1 MKKRYRPFLVAL
13 LAALA
18 AAGCSPE
25 STWTGTVV
33 GGLDS
38 GPRKA
43 WESDFNRGKGNL
55 ASGYF
60 GLALQEFK
68 SALGKNPQS
77 VRIMNALAVTYDR
90 LGRHDL
96 AELYYDHALAIDPGS
111 SMTLN
116 NVGYSM
122 LTRERYEEALI
133 YFERALTQRQEP
145 TETRLIVANRQLALD
160 RLRVARQP
168 QGGHEVARAAVE
180 TTAAPARDDCRSQR
194 SNSVG
199 RMGERVFA
207 LVTNPTIPGLPSG
220 HCESGR
226 SLRVAMLH
234 TGGAGQAAGPAGI
247 AGSADVATPETART
261 IVPLPQPPGG
271 DNLAVRGTAER
282 QGTDRP
288 VSVVKASAER
298 ARGVTGKVESPPLK
312 VEVSNG
318 AGRNK
323 LAARMRDYLTSK
335 GLAVSYLTN
344 AANFQYRTTA
354 IFYKPGKHAA
364 AQRFAKQLPIPVE
377 LVEANGQYADVLI
390 RLGAD
395 ILEFDR
401 KTLYAATHG
410 ERNV

>member
-1 MKKRYRPFLVAL
+1 MKKSYRPFLVAL

-25 STWTGTVV
+25 TGTVV

-38 GPRKA
+38 GPRQT
-43 WESDFNRGKGNL
+43 WEREFNQGKENL

-60 GLALQEFK
+60 GLALQHFK

-77 VRIMNALAVTYDR
+77 IRVMNALAVTYDR

-96 AELYYDHALAIDPGS
+96 AELYYDHALAIEPGS
-111 SMTLN
+111 STTLN

-133 YFERALTQRQEP
+133 YFERALTLRQEP
-145 TETRLIVANRQLALD
+145 SERRMIVANRQLTMD
-160 RLRVARQP
+160 RLRMARQR
-168 QGGHEVARAAVE
+168 QGGREVAKAAA
-180 TTAAPARDDCRSQR
+180 TAASARDDCRSQG
-194 SNSVG
+194 SNLVG

-207 LVTNPTIPGLPSG
+207 LVTNPAIPRLPSG
-220 HCESGR
+220 HCGSGR

-234 TGGAGQAAGPAGI
+234 TGGAGQASGPAGI
-247 AGSADVATPETART
+247 GGSADVVTPETARA
-261 IVPLPQPPGG
+261 VPLPQPPGG
-271 DNLAVRGTAER
+271 DNLAVRGPVER
-282 QGTDRP
+282 QGTDSL
-288 VSVVKASAER
+288 VGVVKASAEG
-298 ARGVTGKVESPPLK
+298 ARGATGQIGSPPLK

-323 LAARMRDYLTSK
+323 LAARMRDYFTSK

-344 AANFQYRTTA
+344 AASFKHRTTT
-354 IFYKPGKHAA
+354 IFYKSGNHAA
-364 AQRFAKQLPIPVE
+364 AQRFAEQFPIPVE
-377 LVEANGQYADVLI
+377 LVEMNGHYADVLI

-395 ILEFDR
+395 ILEFDS
-401 KTLYAATHG
+401 KSLYAATHG

>member
-1 MKKRYRPFLVAL
+1 MRKNYRPFLVAL

-25 STWTGTVV
+25 STWTGTMA
-33 GGLDS
+33 GGFDS
-38 GPRKA
+38 GPRKT
-43 WESDFNRGKGNL
+43 WESDFNQGKENL

-96 AELYYDHALAIDPGS
+96 AELYYDRALAMEPDS
-111 SMTLN
+111 STTLN

-145 TETRLIVANRQLALD
+145 TETRMIVANRQLALD
-160 RLRVARQP
+160 RLRVARQR
-168 QGGHEVARAAVE
+168 QGGHEIARTAVAA
-180 TTAAPARDDCRSQR
+180 TAEPTGEGCRSHG
-194 SNSVG
+194 SKSVG
-199 RMGERVFA
+199 RTGERVFA
-207 LVTNPTIPGLPSG
+207 LVTKPAIPGLPSG
-220 HCESGR
+220 HCGSGR

-234 TGGAGQAAGPAGI
+234 TGGVGQSSDPAGI
-247 AGSADVATPETART
+247 GGSADVATPETARA
-261 IVPLPQPPGG
+261 VPLPRPHGG
-271 DNLAVRGTAER
+271 DNLTVRGTAEV
-282 QGTDRP
+282 QGTDSL
-288 VSVVKASAER
+288 VTTVQASAESAR
-298 ARGVTGKVESPPLK
+298 AVMGKIESPPLK

-323 LAARMRDYLTSK
+323 LAARMRDYFTSK

-344 AANFQYRTTA
+344 AANFKNRTTT
-354 IFYKPGKHAA
+354 IFFKSGNHAA
-364 AQRFAKQLPIPVE
+364 AQRFAKQIPIPVE
-377 LVEANGQYADVLI
+377 LVEMNGHYADVLI

>member
-1 MKKRYRPFLVAL
+1 MKDKLGHLVIA
-13 LAALA
+13 AVSALA
-18 AAGCSPE
+18 IAGCSPE

-38 GPRKA
+38 GPRTA
-43 WESDFNRGKGNL
+43 WESDFNQGKANL

-60 GLALQEFK
+60 GLALQHFK

-96 AELYYDHALAIDPGS
+96 AELYYDHALAIEPGS
-111 SMTLN
+111 STTLN

-145 TETRLIVANRQLALD
+145 SETRLIVANRQLALD
-160 RLRVARQP
+160 RLRMARQR
-168 QGGHEVARAAVE
+168 QGGHNVAKAAVE
-180 TTAAPARDDCRSQR
+180 TTAAPARDDCRSR
-194 SNSVG
+194 GSNSVG

-207 LVTNPTIPGLPSG
+207 LVTNPAIPGLPSG
-220 HCESGR
+220 HCGSGR

-234 TGGAGQAAGPAGI
+234 TGGAGQASGPAGI
-247 AGSADVATPETART
+247 GGSADVATPETARA
-261 IVPLPQPPGG
+261 VPLPQPPGG

-282 QGTDRP
+282 QGTD
-288 VSVVKASAER
+288 SLAGVVKASAER

-323 LAARMRDYLTSK
+323 LAARMRDYFTSK

-344 AANFQYRTTA
+344 AANFRHRTTA

-364 AQRFAKQLPIPVE
+364 AERFAKQLPIPVE
-377 LVEANGQYADVLI
+377 LVEADGHYADVLI

-410 ERNV
+410 ERNA

>member
-1 MKKRYRPFLVAL
+1 MRKNYRPFTAAF

-18 AAGCSPE
+18 VAGCSPE
-25 STWTGTVV
+25 STWTGTMA
-33 GGLDS
+33 GGFDS
-38 GPRKA
+38 GPRKT
-43 WESDFNRGKGNL
+43 WESDFNQGKGNL

-77 VRIMNALAVTYDR
+77 VRVMNALAVTYDR

-96 AELYYDHALAIDPGS
+96 AELYYDHALAIEPGS
-111 SMTLN
+111 STTLN

-133 YFERALTQRQEP
+133 YFERALTQRQEAS
-145 TETRLIVANRQLALD
+145 ETRMIVANRQLALD
-160 RLRVARQP
+160 RLRVARQR
-168 QGGHEVARAAVE
+168 QGGHEVAKAAA
-180 TTAAPARDDCRSQR
+180 TAELTRDDCRSQR

-207 LVTNPTIPGLPSG
+207 LVTNPAIPGLPSG
-220 HCESGR
+220 HCDSDR

-234 TGGAGQAAGPAGI
+234 TGGSGQSSGPVGI
-247 AGSADVATPETART
+247 GGSADVAASETARA
-261 IVPLPQPPGG
+261 VPLPQPPGG
-271 DNLAVRGTAER
+271 DNLAVRGKAER
-282 QGTDRP
+282 QVTDSL
-288 VSVVKASAER
+288 VTAVQASAETV
-298 ARGVTGKVESPPLK
+298 RGVTGKIESPPLK

-323 LAARMRDYLTSK
+323 LAARMRDYLASK

-344 AANFQYRTTA
+344 AANFKHRTTA
-354 IFYKPGKHAA
+354 IFYKPGNHAA

-377 LVEANGQYADVLI
+377 LVEMNGHYADVLI